1 MLKVT
6 PLTSLSA
13 CLGHHQGAGPGNYSG
28 RFQQEGARP
37 QGIRLIED
45 QTSALDLRRRNGTA
59 RPPLTLAPLA
69 KTRPLRNRIRN
80 DIRGS
85 IYRALQ
91 IAFNSPT

>member
-6 PLTSLSA
+6 PVTSLSA

-45 QTSALDLRRRNGTA
+45 QTSALDLRRRNGIA
-59 RPPLTLAPLA
+59 IPSIDFGSVGQDAPPP
-69 KTRPLRNRIRN
+69 
-80 DIRGS
+80 
-85 IYRALQ
+85 
-91 IAFNSPT
+91 